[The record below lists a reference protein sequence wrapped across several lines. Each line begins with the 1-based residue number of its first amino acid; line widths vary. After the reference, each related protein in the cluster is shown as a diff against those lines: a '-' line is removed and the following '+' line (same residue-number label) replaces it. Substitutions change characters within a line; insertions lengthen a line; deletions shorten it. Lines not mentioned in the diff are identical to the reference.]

1 MTQENGKAKGPDY
14 STSAVELC
22 NPPKVKELLDKLH
35 AQQAVKDD
43 VMEKL
48 KAQSAELMAKMQEI
62 DKAIVDTIANVKST
76 VDALGSY
83 QDIEAGD
90 YAIKQ
95 ERKTKQYHV
104 DKFKAYSQFEPY
116 APAVIQESINV
127 KALEGLVK
135 GTLIAAEDL
144 RNTGVI
150 TESVSFS
157 YIVR

>member
-1 MTQENGKAKGPDY
+1 MTQENEKAKGPDY
-14 STSAVELC
+14 SASAVELC

-35 AQQAVKDD
+35 LLQSIKNDLLEQ
-43 VMEKL
+43 L
-48 KAQSAELMAKMQEI
+48 KAQSAELMTQMQDT
-62 DKAIVDTIANVKST
+62 DKAIIDTIANVKST

-95 ERKTKQYHV
+95 EKKTKQYHV
-104 DKFKAYSQFEPY
+104 DKFKSYSQFEPY

-135 GTLIAAEDL
+135 GRLIADEDL

-150 TESVSFS
+150 TESVSYS